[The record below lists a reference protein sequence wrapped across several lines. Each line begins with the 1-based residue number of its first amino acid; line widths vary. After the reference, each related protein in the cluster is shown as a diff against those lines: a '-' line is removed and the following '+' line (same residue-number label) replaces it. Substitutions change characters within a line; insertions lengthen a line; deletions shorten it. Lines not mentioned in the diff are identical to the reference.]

1 MATPFAFHITHA
13 GIEVGGTGAAAANL
27 YAHVDLLWRERIAR
41 LLRVQL
47 QIVTCGVLP
56 AP

>member
-1 MATPFAFHITHA
+1 MATPFAVHITHA